1 MIKVDKDNF
10 EEEIVQQILDDFKER
25 QLNKKS
31 YELAWQLN
39 INYLIGNQYC
49 SINGN
54 GEIVDNPKQFFWQER
69 EVFNH
74 IAPMIDL
81 RISKLNKIRPSL
93 TVLPFSDNDRD
104 IACAK
109 ISKNLLKS
117 VSYDINMSEILSAGT
132 MWSEVCGT
140 VFYKV
145 SWDSNSGRVIGVD
158 ENGVSVKEGEVKVDV
173 ISPFEIYPDSNTYSR
188 VADCKSIIHARAYHI
203 DTIKNLWGVDV
214 EGSDIDVFTL
224 DNINNLGGL
233 GYNATTVSVARK
245 VKKNHALV
253 IEKYESPTIENPNG
267 KVTLIAGNKLIYV
280 GELPYIN
287 SVQDERGF
295 PFVMQKCVST
305 PNCFWGTSIIER
317 CIPVQRAYN
326 AIKNR
331 KHEFLNRLSMGV
343 LTVEDGSLDVDDLE
357 EEGLSPGKI
366 LIYRQG
372 SNIPRLLSS
381 GNVPTDFTLEED
393 RLLAEFMTIT
403 GVSDLLNG
411 NTLASANISGVAL
424 QLLIE
429 QDESRMISSAEEIR
443 NCAKEI
449 SKQILRLYKQFA
461 ILPHYTRLIG
471 DNGSVEM
478 FSWRNSD
485 ISSEDVVFETENEIS
500 QTIAQKRSMIYE
512 ILQSGLLHD
521 ENGVLSN
528 ATRQKVL
535 QQLGIGMWETTQD
548 IKTLQVGRATKENFN
563 LIQKGYIE
571 SPLEIDDHELH
582 ITNHTAFVLGSE
594 FEGERARNPQLLD
607 MMLNHIREHKKFEKV
622 TNQINLLN
630 QIGDNDGRI
639 N

>member
-1 MIKVDKDNF
+1 MKYKNDTF
-10 EEEIVQQILDDFKER
+10 EEDLVAEILEDFKQR
-25 QLNKKS
+25 QHDKKS
-31 YELAWQLN
+31 YETQWQLN

-54 GEIVDNPKQFFWQER
+54 GDIIDNPKQFFWQER

-74 IAPMIDL
+74 IAPMVDL
-81 RISKLNKIRPSL
+81 RISKLNKIRPAL

-109 ISKNLLKS
+109 ISKDLLKS
-117 VSYDINMSEILSAGT
+117 VSYEINMSEILSNGT
-132 MWSEVCGT
+132 MWSEICGT
-140 VFYKV
+140 CFYKV
-145 SWDSNSGRVIGVD
+145 SWDTNGGRSIGLD
-158 ENGVSVKEGEVKVDV
+158 ENGREVKEGEVKVDV
-173 ISPFEIYPDSNTYSR
+173 ISPFEIYPDSNTYTN
-188 VADCKSIIHARAYHI
+188 VTDCKSIIHARAYHK
-203 DTIKNLWGVDV
+203 DTVKNLWGVDV
-214 EGSDIDVFTL
+214 EGKDVDVFTL

-233 GYNATTVSVARK
+233 GYNATTASVARK
-245 VKKNHALV
+245 LKKDHVLV
-253 IEKYESPTIENPNG
+253 IEKYEAPTVEYPNG
-267 KVTLIAGNKLIYV
+267 KVTMIAGDKLIYI

-287 SVQDERGF
+287 SIQGERGF
-295 PFVMQKCVST
+295 PFVSQKCIPT
-305 PNCFWGTSIIER
+305 PNCFWGTSVIER

-326 AIKNR
+326 AVKNR

-343 LTVEDGSLDVDDLE
+343 LTVEDGSLDVEDLE

-372 SNIPRLLSS
+372 SNMPRMLTTGS
-381 GNVPTDFTLEED
+381 VPTDFTIEED
-393 RLLAEFMTIT
+393 RLLSEFMTIT

-411 NTLASANISGVAL
+411 NTISSSNISGVAL

-429 QDESRMISSAEEIR
+429 QDEARILTSSEQIR

-461 ILPHYTRLIG
+461 ILPHYTRIVG

-478 FSWRNSD
+478 FSWKNSD

-512 ILQSGLLHD
+512 ILQAGLLHD
-521 ENGVLSN
+521 ENGMLSN
-528 ATRQKVL
+528 STRQKVL
-535 QQLGIGMWETTQD
+535 QQLGLGMWETTQD

-563 LIQKGYIE
+563 LIQKGVIE

-582 ITNHTAFVLGSE
+582 INNHTAFILGSE
-594 FEGERARNPQLLD
+594 FERVKSHHPEYLEML
-607 MMLNHIREHKKFEKV
+607 LNHIREHKKYEKV
-622 TNQINLLN
+622 TNEANIINK
-630 QIGDNDGRI
+630 IGE
-639 N
+639 